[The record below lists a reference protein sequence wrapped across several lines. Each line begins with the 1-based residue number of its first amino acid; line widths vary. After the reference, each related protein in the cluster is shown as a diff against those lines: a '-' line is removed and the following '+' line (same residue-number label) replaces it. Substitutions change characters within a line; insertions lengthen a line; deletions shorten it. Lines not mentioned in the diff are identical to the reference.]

1 MVSLMLACEAG
12 VWKEGEGK
20 SFGHA
25 RSVEEALISLFPF
38 PLEHLPGRLLLSWP
52 NILDQALW
60 FHNNDRFQ
68 YFVITVVLK

>member
-12 VWKEGEGK
+12 VWKEGEG
-20 SFGHA
+20 SFGHV
-25 RSVEEALISLFPF
+25 RRVEEALISLFPF
-38 PLEHLPGRLLLSWP
+38 PLEHLPNRQLLSWP
-52 NILDQALW
+52 NILDQAMW

>member
-12 VWKEGEGK
+12 VWKEGEG

-25 RSVEEALISLFPF
+25 RSMEEAFISLFPF

-60 FHNNDRFQ
+60 FHNIDRFQ